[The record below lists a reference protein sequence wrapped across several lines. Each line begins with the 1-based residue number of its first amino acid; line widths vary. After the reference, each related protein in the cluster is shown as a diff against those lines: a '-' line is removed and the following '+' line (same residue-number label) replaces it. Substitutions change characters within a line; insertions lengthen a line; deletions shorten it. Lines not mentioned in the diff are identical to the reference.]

1 MAIADKNPVNEAHEL
16 DSISVSFLEE
26 LAKIKGLLDETAE
39 KSKDDKED
47 DDADEEYA
55 ESYGDL
61 KDTLKQYHEKLKA
74 YEKIIKENIS
84 EAYGDAKPEA
94 PKAEKEIA
102 KENDIISPFD
112 RGHKLG
118 CGCPGCSAYRD
129 FYGIRLDG
137 VKDALSILASKTAAK
152 KTHYEETAT
161 RPCGGKMYNHF
172 HGERAGLRNA
182 LGGYT
187 GRFSFSRT
195 GY

>member
-1 MAIADKNPVNEAHEL
+1 M
-16 DSISVSFLEE
+16 EE
-26 LAKIKGLLDETAE
+26 LAKIKELLDETAD
-39 KSKDDKED
+39 KSNDSED
-47 DDADEEYA
+47 DDEDEEYS

-61 KDTLKQYHEKLKA
+61 KEELKRYHEKLKA
-74 YEKIIKENIS
+74 YEKIIKEGVS
-84 EAYGDAKPEA
+84 EAYGSAKPET
-94 PKAEKEIA
+94 PKKEETP
-102 KENDIISPFD
+102 KETELVSPFD

-118 CGCPGCSAYRD
+118 CGCPGCNAYRD
-129 FYGIRLDG
+129 FYGIMMGND
-137 VKDALSILASKTAAK
+137 KDDSVSILAAKTATK
-152 KTHYEETAT
+152 KTQYEESAT

>member
-1 MAIADKNPVNEAHEL
+1 MADKNLAENAKEL
-16 DSISVSFLEE
+16 DLLSFSFIEE

-47 DDADEEYA
+47 DEDAEYA

-61 KDTLKQYHEKLKA
+61 KEELKRYHEKLKA

-84 EAYGDAKPEA
+84 EAYGSAKPET

-102 KENDIISPFD
+102 NENDIISPFD

-118 CGCPGCSAYRD
+118 CGCPGCNAYRD
-129 FYGIRLDG
+129 FYGIMMGND
-137 VKDALSILASKTAAK
+137 KDDFISILAAKTTTRKAN
-152 KTHYEETAT
+152 YEETAT
-161 RPCGGKMYNHF
+161 RPCGGKMFNHF

-187 GRFSFSRT
+187 GRFSFNRA